1 MTIAHRRRVGL
12 LTAILILLAACSD
25 LMPTGTDSADQATSA
40 QMFIPALEGY
50 VRSDASSITDA
61 ITTLGGSVS
70 LLSGNPGLTAA
81 IAVID
86 GLIQCYENVGAI
98 AAAIYTQP
106 VLDSLAQGQG
116 LSVGALA
123 VINQERLAR
132 NFLACALPE
141 TDLFSAQADTME
153 PCSGSGTL
161 LIANERIHYLYA
173 ATDPLLCLAFQNH
186 FDAL

>member
-1 MTIAHRRRVGL
+1 MAVCHRRRVALLLAL
-12 LTAILILLAACSD
+12 LTLLAACSD
-25 LMPTGTDSADQATSA
+25 LVPTGLDSADQATSA
-40 QMFIPALEGY
+40 QMFIPSLEGY
-50 VRSDASSITDA
+50 VQSDASSITDA
-61 ITTLGGSVS
+61 ITTLGGSAS

-86 GLIQCYENVGAI
+86 GLIECYENVGAI
-98 AAAIYTQP
+98 AAGIYTRP
-106 VLDSLAQGQG
+106 VLDSLAQGRG
-116 LSVGALA
+116 FSVGALA

-141 TDLFSAQADTME
+141 SDLFSAQAETME
-153 PCSGSGTL
+153 PCSGSGAL
-161 LIANERIHYLYA
+161 LIANEHIHYLYA

>member
-1 MTIAHRRRVGL
+1 MTIPHRCRVGL
-12 LTAILILLAACSD
+12 LLATLILLAACSD
-25 LMPTGTDSADQATSA
+25 LVPTGTDSADQATSA

-50 VRSDASSITDA
+50 VQSDASSITDA
-61 ITTLGGSVS
+61 ITTLGGSAS

-106 VLDSLAQGQG
+106 VLDSVLQGQG

-141 TDLFSAQADTME
+141 TELFSAQADSME

-161 LIANERIHYLYA
+161 LIANEHIHYLYA

>member
-1 MTIAHRRRVGL
+1 MSVFRRRGVAL
-12 LTAILILLAACSD
+12 LLATLTLLAACSD
-25 LMPTGTDSADQATSA
+25 LVPTGLDSADQATSA

-86 GLIQCYENVGAI
+86 GLIECYENVGAI
-98 AAAIYTQP
+98 AAGIYTRQ
-106 VLDSLAQGQG
+106 LDSLLQGQG

-141 TDLFSAQADTME
+141 SDLFSAQAETME
-153 PCSGSGTL
+153 PCSGSGAL
-161 LIANERIHYLYA
+161 LIANEHIHYLYA
-173 ATDPLLCLAFQNH
+173 ATDPQLCQAFQKH